1 MGRKTFLVDD
11 DAISALL
18 TKHLLEIHH
27 FSEDVTTFHQPEEAL
42 NYIIAHNAGELPA
55 LILLDLNM
63 PFMSG
68 WEFLD
73 ALAPYQQVLLTTTK
87 IFILTSSLEYADE
100 LKSKEYPLVSGFI
113 QKPIQ
118 PEDIKNI
125 VEAVNKA

>member
-18 TKHLLEIHH
+18 TKHLLKLHH
-27 FSEDVTTFHQPEEAL
+27 FTEDVTTFHQPEEAL
-42 NYIIAHNAGELPA
+42 NYLIAHIAHELPV

-73 ALAPYQQVLLTTTK
+73 ALAPYQTTIQASSK

-100 LKSKEYPLVSGFI
+100 LKSKEYPLVTGFI

-118 PEDIKNI
+118 LADIETILAALKK
-125 VEAVNKA
+125 E